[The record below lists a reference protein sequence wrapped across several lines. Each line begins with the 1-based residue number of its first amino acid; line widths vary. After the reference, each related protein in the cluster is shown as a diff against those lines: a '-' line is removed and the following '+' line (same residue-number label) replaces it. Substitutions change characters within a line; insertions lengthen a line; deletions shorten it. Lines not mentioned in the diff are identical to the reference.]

1 LVKPIRPFRGT
12 IGVFNI
18 AAQPLRE
25 LACWPLQ
32 SASQNEFIL
41 SEGENTMKLRSLF
54 VVCCILVGA
63 SSILGQ
69 TGSSA
74 DPISGQWKG
83 YLGPG
88 AAPQVPIVM
97 DLKFDNKS
105 AVSGSLVGLP
115 SPGDVKTGTFDPKT
129 GVMKLQMGIT
139 GQPVVRLVLEGTIVK
154 GVGTGTVQGD
164 NQTGTFMITKVGEVS
179 QGPGTQNATL
189 ELRQGFT
196 EVSTWV
202 SKAADMVPAE
212 KYNYKP
218 VDTVRSFGQIIAHV
232 TDSYNY
238 FCARG
243 AGNKVEWSD
252 ATEKG
257 STDKATLVPKL
268 KQALDKCN
276 AAYGSDNGQVGP
288 LLSNIGHTSLH
299 YGNIITY
306 MRMLGLKPP
315 SS

>member
-1 LVKPIRPFRGT
+1 MNSFSVKER
-12 IGVFNI
+12 
-18 AAQPLRE
+18 
-25 LACWPLQ
+25 
-32 SASQNEFIL
+32 
-41 SEGENTMKLRSLF
+41 ENTMKLRSLF
-54 VVCCILVGA
+54 VVCCVLVAA

-69 TGSSA
+69 SAGSTA

-83 YLGPG
+83 YMGPG
-88 AAPQVPIVM
+88 AVPQLPIMM

-115 SPGDVKTGTFDPKT
+115 SPGEVKTGTFDPKT
-129 GVMKLQMGIT
+129 GVVKLQMGIT
-139 GQPVVRLVLEGTIVK
+139 GESVVRLELQGTIVK
-154 GVGTGTVQGD
+154 GVATGTVQGD
-164 NQTGTFMITKVGEVS
+164 NQTGTFVITRVGEGETRQPV
-179 QGPGTQNATL
+179 TQNVAL

-218 VDTVRSFGQIIAHV
+218 VDSVRTFGQIIAHV
-232 TDSYNY
+232 TDSYNF

-243 AGNKVEWSD
+243 AGSKVEWSD
-252 ATEKG
+252 AAEKG
-257 STDKATLVPKL
+257 TIDKATLVPKL

-288 LLSNIGHTSLH
+288 LLGNISHTSLH

>member
-1 LVKPIRPFRGT
+1 
-12 IGVFNI
+12 
-18 AAQPLRE
+18 
-25 LACWPLQ
+25 
-32 SASQNEFIL
+32 
-41 SEGENTMKLRSLF
+41 MKLSSLF
-54 VVCCILVGA
+54 VVCCVLVAA

-69 TGSSA
+69 SAGSAA

-88 AAPQVPIVM
+88 AAPQFPITM

-105 AVSGSLVGLP
+105 GVSGSLVGLP
-115 SPGDVKTGTFDPKT
+115 SPGEVKTGAFDPKT
-129 GVMKLQMGIT
+129 GAMKLEMGIT
-139 GQPVVRLVLEGTIVK
+139 GQSAVQLVLEGTIVK
-154 GVGTGTVQGD
+154 GVATGRVSGE
-164 NQTGTFMITKVGEVS
+164 NQTGTFMIAKVEGVAAP
-179 QGPGTQNATL
+179 QTGTPSVAA
-189 ELRQGFT
+189 EMRQGFA
-196 EVSTWV
+196 EVSGWV

-268 KQALDKCN
+268 KQAVDKCN
-276 AAYGSDNGQVGP
+276 AAYGSDTGQVGP
-288 LLSNIGHTSLH
+288 LLGNIGHTSLH

-306 MRMLGLKPP
+306 MRMLGMKPP